1 MTRVP
6 CCDPLVTWRGNA
18 ECVEA
23 VAGLLAARDLA
34 SLARVSLAWR
44 EAVNAEHIWREV
56 CRRTEPGSLE
66 LYGKVRPRWVG
77 TLADLRRAAERR
89 EVQ

>member
-1 MTRVP
+1 MTRVA

-77 TLADLRRAAERR
+77 TRADLRRTAERR

>member
-6 CCDPLVTWRGNA
+6 CRDPLVTWRGNA

-44 EAVNAEHIWREV
+44 EAVNADHIWREV

-77 TLADLRRAAERR
+77 THADLRRAAERR

>member
-44 EAVNAEHIWREV
+44 EAVNADHIWREV

>member
-44 EAVNAEHIWREV
+44 EAVNADHIWREV

-66 LYGKVRPRWVG
+66 LYGKVRPRRMG
-77 TLADLRRAAERR
+77 TRADLRRAAERC
-89 EVQ
+89 EVH

>member
-77 TLADLRRAAERR
+77 THADLRRAAERR

>member
-44 EAVNAEHIWREV
+44 EAVNADHIWREV

-77 TLADLRRAAERR
+77 TRADLRCAAERR